1 MSHLIR
7 VLTVLVLLG
16 GGAVLAPAA
25 QAQGGPV
32 PGTCAHGILPFRAI
46 SLLCV
51 PASGWN
57 GDLVIYA
64 HGYTP
69 VTEPVALPQLV
80 LNGVDVPQA
89 VQSIGYAFAT
99 TSYRQNGLAFTQGED
114 DIRNLL
120 AAFTRQ
126 YGVPRHTYLF
136 GASEGALVTTLLAE
150 QSPQLFSGAL
160 SICGPIGD
168 FRQEVNYLGDFHA
181 LFDYFFPGVIPG
193 SPIQIPP
200 QVISGLSSTYLPAAL
215 SAIRNNPGNASQ
227 LIATSHAASE
237 AGNPASVLTTVQ
249 ELLSYN
255 VLGTN
260 DATAKLGGNPFDNH
274 DRLYL
279 GSSNDL
285 LLNFG
290 VARFTAS
297 PTALANLA
305 LDQTSGN
312 LTIPMVT
319 LHTIADD
326 VVPFTQEVL
335 YLSKVHTSGHG
346 SIVPIPIF
354 RYGHCNFTTSEVIG
368 AFALLV
374 TLVNGERTA

>member
-1 MSHLIR
+1 
-7 VLTVLVLLG
+7 
-16 GGAVLAPAA
+16 
-25 QAQGGPV
+25 V
-32 PGTCAHGILPFRAI
+32 PRACTNGILPFQAI
-46 SLLCV
+46 SLICV

-80 LNGVDVPQA
+80 LNGVDVPLA
-89 VQSIGYAFAT
+89 AESIGYAFAT
-99 TSYRQNGLAFTQGED
+99 TSYRQNGLAFAQGED

-126 YGVPRHTYLF
+126 FGVPRHTYLF

-168 FRQEVNYLGDFHA
+168 FRQEVNYLGNFHA

-193 SPIQIPP
+193 NPIQIPQ
-200 QVISGLSSTYLPAAL
+200 QVISGFSSNYLPAAL
-215 SAIRNNPGNASQ
+215 SAIRNNPGNTSQ
-227 LIATSHAASE
+227 LIATSHAAID
-237 AGNPASVLTTVQ
+237 AGNPATVLTTVQ

-290 VARFTAS
+290 VSRFTAS

-305 LDQTSGN
+305 VDQTTGN

-326 VVPFTQEVL
+326 VVPYVQEVL
-335 YLSKVHTSGHG
+335 YLSKVRTSGHG

-354 RYGHCNFTTSEVIG
+354 RYGHCNFTTSEVLG

-374 TLVNGERTA
+374 TEVTDEHSVADEASAVTSRT